1 MAFIL
6 FPLWLPNIWSSRIMK
21 KKYLTFAILRKGQ
34 RPPDIVRAV
43 SEASHE
49 SEQKVELCTLQ
60 HVNGEV
66 LYILQA
72 LASTISLVYSGTHIF
87 PNVAGCREF
96 SLDKEINEKRR
107 RGNISWQNRV
117 IKNLELAK
125 IYFLVLQVR
134 DMRTG

>member
-1 MAFIL
+1 MVFQD
-6 FPLWLPNIWSSRIMK
+6 NE

-49 SEQKVELCTLQ
+49 SEQKVELYTLQ
-60 HVNGEV
+60 HVNGEEV

-96 SLDKEINEKRR
+96 SVDKEINEKRR
-107 RGNISWQNRV
+107 RGNIS
-117 IKNLELAK
+117 
-125 IYFLVLQVR
+125 
-134 DMRTG
+134 